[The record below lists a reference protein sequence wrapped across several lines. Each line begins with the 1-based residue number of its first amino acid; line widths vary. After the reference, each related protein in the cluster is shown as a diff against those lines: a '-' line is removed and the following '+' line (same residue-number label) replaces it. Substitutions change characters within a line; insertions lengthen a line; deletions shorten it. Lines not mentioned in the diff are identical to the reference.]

1 MKKIYSLLLLG
12 VLSVCG
18 YSRVIG
24 ATDKVYDGIVAI
36 VNGEI
41 ITKEDLDERVRLAI
55 MSMGG
60 NIPNEMLPRI
70 RQEVL
75 HEMCI
80 ERLQWCLTE
89 KYVSFTPH
97 KCWVTK
103 DKVDQAIESIAK
115 RGKMTPEG
123 LKKLLKK
130 HRISLACLE
139 KRVRCSSAW
148 ISFIQSKY
156 GNSVK
161 VSAAELKKLRDDY
174 NRHRNEQMYYVQ
186 RIFIPSANKQ
196 DDNNALIQ
204 VNNINAILKR
214 RVSFEE
220 AARQFSRGIE
230 AQRGGSLGWVY
241 ADQLGHEE
249 RNAVQHMEIE
259 NVTTVKTNRGYVIL
273 KLKGKRVSNADSRTL
288 VKFVQVAVPIQGYP
302 REQVREY
309 MRQLVNHF
317 GTAYALAKGAH
328 GKAFVSE
335 VTSGA
340 LDELNPQL
348 GKILGNMNV
357 GGISP
362 IFEVNGAFVVICLLG
377 RMVQKIT
384 PPNDEDFE
392 NHAMDKKMSSLS
404 DRDIQYLKKV
414 AVIEIKRDALN
425 Y

>member
-1 MKKIYSLLLLG
+1 MKKICSLLLLG
-12 VLSVCG
+12 ALSVCG
-18 YSRVIG
+18 YGCVIG

-75 HEMCI
+75 QEMCI

-103 DKVDQAIESIAK
+103 DEVDQAIESIAK
-115 RGKMTPEG
+115 RGKMTPEEF
-123 LKKLLKK
+123 KKLLKE

-139 KRVRCSSAW
+139 KRVRCSRAW

-214 RVSFEE
+214 GVSFEE
-220 AARQFSRGIE
+220 TARQFSRGIE

-317 GTAYALAKGAH
+317 GTASALAKGAH

-377 RMVQKIT
+377 RMAQKIT

-414 AVIEIKRDALN
+414 AVIEIKHNVLN